1 MYGYVYIVYLLFL
14 EEDGKLRFRAASGF
28 LFGTDWFIQPTNH
41 LDSWILA
48 SAISEASL
56 DGPKEETKNV
66 KQKMWGSQE
75 MQSMLLPIAILGT
88 HIKSLWMA
96 DKDPIDMTVDEE
108 PRLLWQRDQLEK
120 SILTGKVQY
129 MH

>member
-1 MYGYVYIVYLLFL
+1 M
-14 EEDGKLRFRAASGF
+14 
-28 LFGTDWFIQPTNH
+28 
-41 LDSWILA
+41 DSWILA